1 VSQTSGTPAQP
12 ATIAHPSRDM
22 EMARSLGELIAAT
35 EKARAREI
43 KASDGYYSAGDAIYV
58 KIKNTGKWPGKIDKI
73 MKARRLRKLSYQA
86 GAQLE
91 TAAQA
96 LSALIYEAQTILSE
110 SKASGSGFD
119 ATK

>member
-1 VSQTSGTPAQP
+1 MSQTTPTP
-12 ATIAHPSRDM
+12 TPVAHPSRDM
-22 EMARSLGELIAAT
+22 ETARSMGELISAT

-43 KASDGYYSAGDAIYV
+43 KGSDGYYSAGDAIYI
-58 KIKNTGKWPGKIDKI
+58 KIKNTGKWPGGIDKI
-73 MKARRLRKLSYQA
+73 MKARRLRKLAYQA
-86 GAQLE
+86 GAHLE

-96 LSALIYEAQTILSE
+96 LSALVFESQTILSE